1 MSQYTDVVPCSA
13 GYTERKFSYKARR
26 HK

>member
-1 MSQYTDVVPCSA
+1 MSQYTTLLLQR
-13 GYTERKFSYKARR
+13 GEHRKKFSYKARR